1 MKKYLL
7 LLFIS
12 SAFVFTGNLSAA
24 PDNKIQ
30 LAILLDTS
38 NSMDGLINQAR
49 THIWRIVNELNR
61 MNKDGRHPVLE
72 VALYEY
78 GNDYIPARE
87 GHIRQVAAFTGDLDF
102 ISEKL
107 FSLRTNG
114 GDEYCGQV
122 IDTAL
127 RNLRWSDSRNDL
139 KIIIIAGNEP
149 FTQGYYDYSRAVN
162 LANKMGVIVNTVYCG
177 SREDGI
183 RSGWKNGADLAC
195 GRYANIDHN
204 NKYCE
209 IDTPYDR
216 TILDLGNRLN
226 STYVPYGYEGKLKQ
240 ERQAVQDKLA
250 EESAPAAGINRS
262 VAKSSSGYN
271 SSSWDIVDA
280 FEKGGLNIKKMKKS
294 ELPPSISNYSSSEV
308 ENYVKGKSAERK
320 KIQKEIE
327 SLNIKRKHYLDAKQK
342 KNDAETFDSAVI
354 RIIQDQAKDKKFR
367 IN

>member
-1 MKKYLL
+1 MKKYFIRFFIASVF
-7 LLFIS
+7 LFS
-12 SAFVFTGNLSAA
+12 GNLYAA
-24 PDNKIQ
+24 QDSKIQ

-61 MNKDGRHPVLE
+61 MKKDGRHAVLE

-78 GNDYIPARE
+78 GNDYIPRSE
-87 GHIRQVAAFTGDLDF
+87 GHIRLVTAFTGDLDL

-122 IDTAL
+122 IDTSL
-127 RNLRWSDSRNDL
+127 RNLRWSDSKGDL
-139 KIIIIAGNEP
+139 KIIVIAGNEP
-149 FTQGYYDYSRAVN
+149 FTQGYFDYRNAVS
-162 LANKMGVIVNTVYCG
+162 LANRMGVIVNTVFCG
-177 SREDGI
+177 SSEEGI
-183 RSGWKNGADLAC
+183 RSGWKNGSDLAC
-195 GRYANIDHN
+195 GRFVNIDHN
-204 NKYCE
+204 SNHCE

-226 STYVPYGYEGKLKQ
+226 STYVPYGYEGELKQ
-240 ERQAVQDKLA
+240 GRQAVQDKLA

-271 SSSWDIVDA
+271 SSSWDMVDA
-280 FEKGGLNIKKMKKS
+280 YEKGGLKLESLKKS
-294 ELPPSISNYSSSEV
+294 DMPSSMSNYSKSDV
-308 ENYVKGKSAERK
+308 EKYVKGKSVERK

-327 SLNIKRKHYLDAKQK
+327 NLNIKRRQYLDSKQQ
-342 KNDAETFDSAVI
+342 KNETDTFDSAVI
-354 RIIQDQAKDKKFR
+354 KIIQDQAKDKKFN